1 MMGKEGHR
9 KETGMQRRGQ
19 MGEGVGSAAAHP
31 APLPAPLPAPR
42 HSGALT
48 VNAPPPG
55 AM

>member
-31 APLPAPLPAPR
+31 APLPAPR